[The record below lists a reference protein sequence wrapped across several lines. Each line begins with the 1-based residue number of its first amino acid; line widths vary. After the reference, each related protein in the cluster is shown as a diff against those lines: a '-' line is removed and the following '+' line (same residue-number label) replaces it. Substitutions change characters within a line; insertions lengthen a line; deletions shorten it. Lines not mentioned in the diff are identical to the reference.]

1 MERLFRIKLTPELE
15 GGYTVTV
22 PPLPGCV
29 TWGETIEESK
39 KMAAEAISLYLE
51 DMESHGE
58 ELPNDLNS
66 IELSLVVG

>member
-1 MERLFRIKLTPELE
+1 MERLFRIKLTPEVE

-22 PPLPGCV
+22 PSLPGCV
-29 TWGETIEESK
+29 TWGGTIEESK

-51 DMESHGE
+51 DMESHRE

-66 IELSLVVG
+66 IELSLVS